1 MDAITLTVAAG
12 AYVAAALAKRVVD
25 VPLDKAINTA
35 FERIVSTM
43 WAKLGHKPLPEDFNT
58 SVVRSVDLKQNP
70 VLINDVDSI
79 FKTSSALRRARLV
92 EQVLRNA
99 RLLWVDD
106 VPDNIIYEVQ
116 VLRALGVEIETAL
129 STDEAMG
136 MIEKRQYDLVVSDMA
151 RHGQPDA
158 GLQFLS
164 RLRKS
169 GKQTPIVYYVG
180 AVEPS
185 RGTPLGESR
194 HPRSGR

>member
-116 VLRALGVEIETAL
+116 VSESLRCRDRDCTLDGR
-129 STDEAMG
+129 SHGHDREAPIRFG
-136 MIEKRQYDLVVSDMA
+136 
-151 RHGQPDA
+151 
-158 GLQFLS
+158 
-164 RLRKS
+164 RLRY
-169 GKQTPIVYYVG
+169 GP
-180 AVEPS
+180 
-185 RGTPLGESR
+185 
-194 HPRSGR
+194 PRAA